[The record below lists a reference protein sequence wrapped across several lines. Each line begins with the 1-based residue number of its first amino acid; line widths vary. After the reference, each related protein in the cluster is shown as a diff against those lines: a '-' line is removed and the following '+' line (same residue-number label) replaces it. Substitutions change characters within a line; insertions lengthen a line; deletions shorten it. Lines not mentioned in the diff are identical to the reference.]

1 MEWSSNSGEM
11 RTRFASAPAFIP
23 LLSFSLGTFIHSRDI
38 FRHHTKLIAVALLN
52 LIEALLTAW
61 SSPTG
66 LLSQFVGE
74 GSQTLVQ

>member
-1 MEWSSNSGEM
+1 M
-11 RTRFASAPAFIP
+11 RTRFASAPASIP
-23 LLSFSLGTFIHSRDI
+23 LLSFSLGTSIHSRDI
-38 FRHHTKLIAVALLN
+38 FRHHIKLIAVALLN

-66 LLSQFVGE
+66 LLSRFVGE

>member
-1 MEWSSNSGEM
+1 M
-11 RTRFASAPAFIP
+11 RTSFASAPTSIP
-23 LLSFSLGTFIHSRDI
+23 LLSFSLGTLFIRAI
-38 FRHHTKLIAVALLN
+38 FRHHTKLVAVALLN

>member
-1 MEWSSNSGEM
+1 M
-11 RTRFASAPAFIP
+11 RTRFASAPASIP

-38 FRHHTKLIAVALLN
+38 FRPHTKLIAVALLN

-66 LLSQFVGE
+66 LLSQFVGQ
-74 GSQTLVQ
+74 GNQTLVQ